1 MEFLLDPDIIKLS
14 ALGCAFVV
22 GVCVCVY
29 VAIRETAELKRRRRA
44 KRLIY
49 EDEIKREIDRKKLMM
64 EKLNSQ
70 RVIEGEID
78 PVDSNRPI
86 QRSNNQSFA

>member
-1 MEFLLDPDIIKLS
+1 MEFLLDPDVIKLS

-49 EDEIKREIDRKKLMM
+49 EDEIKREIDRKKHMM
-64 EKLNSQ
+64 DKLNSQ
-70 RVIEGEID
+70 RVLDGEIEA
-78 PVDSNRPI
+78 VDSDTSI

>member
-1 MEFLLDPDIIKLS
+1 MEFLLGPDVIKLS

-49 EDEIKREIDRKKLMM
+49 EDEIKREIDRKKHMM
-64 EKLNSQ
+64 DKLNSQ
-70 RVIEGEID
+70 RVLDGEIEA
-78 PVDSNRPI
+78 VDSDTSI